1 MVSDLEIQALAD
13 KIAEGFRP
21 QKIILFGSQ
30 AEGTAREDSDVELL
44 VVLPF
49 DGPAYETAADIRV
62 TLPSSLAIDVIART
76 PEEFAAR
83 YARGDSFIRDV
94 ADRGRVL
101 FAA

>member
-1 MVSDLEIQALAD
+1 MVTDREIQALAD
-13 KIAEGFRP
+13 KIAAEFKP
-21 QKIILFGSQ
+21 HKVILFGSY
-30 AEGTAREDSDVELL
+30 ANGSPHEDSDLDLL

-62 TLPSSLAIDVIART
+62 ALPKTLAIDVIART

-83 YARGDSFIRDV
+83 YAKGDSFIRSI
-94 ADRGRVL
+94 ADHGRVL